1 MDMGKIIKMYLLY
14 IYFMKLNKAYFLCHN
29 GLGDIFTMMGAINFL
44 LNYFEEIYFLC
55 KNNLEEN
62 VRLLFQNKPII
73 IILYEEYDEREHTK
87 RILKDVYNSDNSV
100 NIFVS
105 GYCHTNH
112 IKSNINHPE
121 LLNYKLTDNRY
132 IVNYDHIVSFYE
144 VIGLNNNIYVDY
156 FDIDSSELSVY
167 YYNMIKDYDIIFFHT
182 QSSGRKINLNRI
194 VNQYIN
200 DDKKIIICANEN
212 IYPNNH
218 NFYEIANKFIN
229 LKIIYYIDIIKNATE
244 IYCIDS
250 CFSCIVLP
258 LNLGKKLNA
267 NIVKII
273 SRDDMSGEY
282 MELSLPVSLGE
293 AIDKLT
299 ILDIKCDKIQ
309 DNRRKNVQ
317 NEYNILFE
325 KLKDFIE
332 KYNELYNSMKKINII
347 IWKQMDDLRDNA
359 TFDENYMKLCKEC
372 IDSND
377 IRFRIKN
384 KINLI
389 SNSLLKEEKGY
400 KINRLLIELNC
411 NEESINLLIEP
422 IKYFSYIY
430 DEIIVNSS
438 KNIDLIKEKFYYDNT
453 IKYNIELTEL
463 EFKQTYSFQ
472 NNNYLLNEIY
482 EIMNIN
488 KKIFNILS

>member
-1 MDMGKIIKMYLLY
+1 
-14 IYFMKLNKAYFLCHN
+14 
-29 GLGDIFTMMGAINFL
+29 
-44 LNYFEEIYFLC
+44 
-55 KNNLEEN
+55 
-62 VRLLFQNKPII
+62 
-73 IILYEEYDEREHTK
+73 
-87 RILKDVYNSDNSV
+87 
-100 NIFVS
+100 
-105 GYCHTNH
+105 
-112 IKSNINHPE
+112 
-121 LLNYKLTDNRY
+121 
-132 IVNYDHIVSFYE
+132 
-144 VIGLNNNIYVDY
+144 
-156 FDIDSSELSVY
+156 
-167 YYNMIKDYDIIFFHT
+167 
-182 QSSGRKINLNRI
+182 
-194 VNQYIN
+194 
-200 DDKKIIICANEN
+200 
-212 IYPNNH
+212 
-218 NFYEIANKFIN
+218 
-229 LKIIYYIDIIKNATE
+229 
-244 IYCIDS
+244 
-250 CFSCIVLP
+250 
-258 LNLGKKLNA
+258 
-267 NIVKII
+267 
-273 SRDDMSGEY
+273 

-411 NEESINLLIEP
+411 NEESINLFIEP

-438 KNIDLIKEKFYYDNT
+438 KNINLIKEKFYYDNT

-463 EFKQTYSFQ
+463 DFKKIYSFK
-472 NNNYLLNEIY
+472 NDNYLINEIY
-482 EIMNIN
+482 EIMDITEQ
-488 KKIFNILS
+488 KLELI

>member
-1 MDMGKIIKMYLLY
+1 MD
-14 IYFMKLNKAYFLCHN
+14 
-29 GLGDIFTMMGAINFL
+29 
-44 LNYFEEIYFLC
+44 
-55 KNNLEEN
+55 
-62 VRLLFQNKPII
+62 
-73 IILYEEYDEREHTK
+73 
-87 RILKDVYNSDNSV
+87 
-100 NIFVS
+100 
-105 GYCHTNH
+105 
-112 IKSNINHPE
+112 
-121 LLNYKLTDNRY
+121 
-132 IVNYDHIVSFYE
+132 
-144 VIGLNNNIYVDY
+144 
-156 FDIDSSELSVY
+156 
-167 YYNMIKDYDIIFFHT
+167 
-182 QSSGRKINLNRI
+182 
-194 VNQYIN
+194 
-200 DDKKIIICANEN
+200 
-212 IYPNNH
+212 
-218 NFYEIANKFIN
+218 
-229 LKIIYYIDIIKNATE
+229 
-244 IYCIDS
+244 
-250 CFSCIVLP
+250 
-258 LNLGKKLNA
+258 
-267 NIVKII
+267 
-273 SRDDMSGEY
+273 
-282 MELSLPVSLGE
+282 LSLPVSLGE

-309 DNRRKNVQ
+309 DNRKKNVQ

-389 SNSLLKEEKGY
+389 SNSFLKEEKSY

-411 NEESINLLIEP
+411 NEESINLFIEP

-438 KNIDLIKEKFYYDNT
+438 KNIGLIKEKFYYDNT
-453 IKYNIELTEL
+453 IKYNIELKEI